1 MADSEIEKEWA
12 KSKRIEKERMKAFH
26 DTEAQKGH
34 PENKAFLTPV
44 KPSKWRFYSDP
55 DVTIRTAEKLT
66 NAGVIMSVTGVVL
79 MIIGIVGEVTSFANK
94 LGAGAAIIAGL
105 PTGLGLGLIGVAMF
119 ITVPSLVVA
128 IIVGA
133 KNKRNVK
140 SVIWAVAFSI
150 VLVVVFFVLK
160 NVLKI

>member
-1 MADSEIEKEWA
+1 MADLETEKEWEN
-12 KSKRIEKERMKAFH
+12 SKRIEEERLRAYR
-26 DTEAQKGH
+26 DAEAQKGH

-66 NAGVIMSVTGVVL
+66 NAGVIMTVTGIAL

-105 PTGLGLGLIGVAMF
+105 PTGLGLSLIAVAMF
-119 ITVPSLVVA
+119 IMAPSLVIA
-128 IIVGA
+128 IIVGV

-140 SVIWAVAFSI
+140 GVIWSAAFSI
-150 VLVVVFFVLK
+150 VIVIAFFVIK
-160 NVLKI
+160 SFLKI

>member
-1 MADSEIEKEWA
+1 MADLETEKKWEN
-12 KSKRIEKERMKAFH
+12 SKRIEEERLRAYR

-55 DVTIRTAEKLT
+55 DVTIRTAEKLI
-66 NAGVIMSVTGVVL
+66 NAGVIMTVTGIAL

-94 LGAGAAIIAGL
+94 LGAGAAIIVGL
-105 PTGLGLGLIGVAMF
+105 PTGLGLGLIAVAMF
-119 ITVPSLVVA
+119 ITASSLVIA
-128 IIVGA
+128 IIVGV

-140 SVIWAVAFSI
+140 GVVWAAAFSI
-150 VLVVVFFVLK
+150 LLVVVFFVLK

>member
-1 MADSEIEKEWA
+1 MVDSEIEKEWA
-12 KSKRIEKERMKAFH
+12 KSKRIEEERMKAFH

-140 SVIWAVAFSI
+140 GVIWSAAFSI

>member
-12 KSKRIEKERMKAFH
+12 ESKRIEEERMKAFH
-26 DTEAQKGH
+26 DAEAQKGH
-34 PENKAFLTPV
+34 PENEAFLTPM

-55 DVTIRTAEKLT
+55 DVTIHTAEKLT

-79 MIIGIVGEVTSFANK
+79 LIIGIVGEVTSFANK

-119 ITVPSLVVA
+119 ITIPSLVVA

-140 SVIWAVAFSI
+140 SVIWAAAFSFVI
-150 VLVVVFFVLK
+150 IAAFFVIKSL
-160 NVLKI
+160 LKI

>member
-1 MADSEIEKEWA
+1 MADLEAEKEWEN
-12 KSKRIEKERMKAFH
+12 SKRIEEERLRAYR

-66 NAGVIMSVTGVVL
+66 NAGVIITVTGIAL

-105 PTGLGLGLIGVAMF
+105 PTGLGLSLIAVAMF
-119 ITVPSLVVA
+119 IMAPSLVIA
-128 IIVGA
+128 IIVGV

-140 SVIWAVAFSI
+140 GVIWSAAFSI
-150 VLVVVFFVLK
+150 AIVIAFFVIK
-160 NVLKI
+160 SFLKI